1 MSALPQPLP
10 PPDSFDQ
17 SSSMWVDEA
26 IWGHRLY
33 DEQMPWMVL
42 LEFLNVFHHEV
53 EKSRAFEEP
62 NGLNTLKYKA
72 AHRLYLRNI
81 LFNNPHLAEVR
92 LNYPND
98 SNRWDEWLKRM
109 KSATGIA
116 HAQFGYLKEHF
127 HSFDDFCE
135 VVSLIRSTSLEVNSN
150 KRWTSKFV
158 FPYGNDCLYED
169 LDNNATTNDRRFFG
183 RTGEVLYLMLCR
195 TQRKQELLAALKGRL
210 GRTNPT
216 WDSIIKCLQPTD
228 DEQVSGDRANAF
240 LPYEQHPCFDELAED
255 WLAILRLNI
264 PGFDVFPHLVN
275 LAGLHLVKYQISISR
290 QVLGL
295 NTPLSLVCEVVAPRK
310 TLVREI
316 SCDLYQ
322 ENNLLPAQ
330 AVEAFIKNI
339 EDAVDWK
346 QALTEN
352 GAFEKCR
359 KILRDKVR
367 WPRPKESSD
376 NEADF
381 DGPSEP
387 QALIARLR
395 QDAMRR
401 HRQHVANIH
410 RNYGREIGLVSK
422 RGAVKLRYAPTDALL
437 KTLLFANVEKRIE
450 LHQFL
455 EKLCRRYGLVFGD
468 KDAERVLAKD
478 EFDKKAFQA
487 NSRRLEQRL
496 GSVGLLRRLSD
507 GCAYVINPYG
517 VKAG

>member
-1 MSALPQPLP
+1 MTPVPQPLP
-10 PPDSFDQ
+10 PPDTFDQ

-33 DEQMPWMVL
+33 DEQLPWMVF
-42 LEFLNVFHHEV
+42 LEFLNVYIHEV
-53 EKSRAFEEP
+53 EKNRAFEEP
-62 NGLNTLKYKA
+62 NGLNMLKYRA

-81 LFNNPHLAEVR
+81 LFNNPHFAEIQ

-109 KSATGIA
+109 RSSIGII
-116 HAQFGYLKEHF
+116 HPQFNYVKGHF
-127 HSFDDFCE
+127 HTFGDFCE

-158 FPYGNDCLYED
+158 FPYGKDCLYED
-169 LDNNATTNDRRFFG
+169 LDNTASTNDRRFFG
-183 RTGEVLYLMLCR
+183 RTGEILYLMLCR
-195 TQRKQELLAALKGRL
+195 AQRKRELLAALVKRL
-210 GRTNPT
+210 KKTESS
-216 WDSIIKCLQPTD
+216 WDSIIKCLQPS
-228 DEQVSGDRANAF
+228 DEEEMSGERANAF
-240 LPYEQHPCFDELAED
+240 LPYEQHQSFDELAED

-275 LAGLHLVKYQISISR
+275 LAGLHLIKYQLGVSR

-295 NTPLSLVCEVVAPRK
+295 TPLSLVCEVVAPKK

-316 SCDLYQ
+316 SSDCYQ

-330 AVEAFIKNI
+330 AIEKYLANI
-339 EDAVDWK
+339 EMGAEWQ
-346 QALTEN
+346 QALTAN
-352 GAFEKCR
+352 GAFEKG
-359 KILRDKVR
+359 KQILREKVR
-367 WPRPKESSD
+367 WGED
-376 NEADF
+376 YE
-381 DGPSEP
+381 GPNDPIELFASLK
-387 QALIARLR
+387 QA
-395 QDAMRR
+395 AMKR

-422 RGAVKLRYAPTDALL
+422 RGALKLRYAPTDTLL
-437 KTLLFANVEKRIE
+437 KTLVFANVENRSE

-455 EKLCRRYGLVFGD
+455 EKLHRRYGLVFGD
-468 KDAERVLAKD
+468 KDGERVLPKD

-496 GSVGLLRRLSD
+496 ASVGLLRRLSD
-507 GCAYVINPYG
+507 GCAYVINPYL
-517 VKAG
+517 VEVA

>member
-1 MSALPQPLP
+1 MHVLPQPLP

-33 DEQMPWMVL
+33 DEQLPWMVF
-42 LEFLNVFHHEV
+42 LEFLNVFHHEAD
-53 EKSRAFEEP
+53 KSRAFQEP
-62 NGLNTLKYKA
+62 SGLNTLKYKA

-81 LFNNPHLAEVR
+81 LFNNPHLADVR

-98 SNRWDEWLKRM
+98 RTRWDEWLKRM
-109 KSATGIA
+109 RGLPGV
-116 HAQFGYLKEHF
+116 HPPWFGYLEDHF

-158 FPYGNDCLYED
+158 FPYGKDCLYED

-195 TQRKQELLAALKGRL
+195 SQRKQELLAALKERL
-210 GRTNPT
+210 GKTDPT

-228 DEQVSGDRANAF
+228 DEQMSGDRANAF
-240 LPYEQHPCFDELAED
+240 LPYAQHPCFDELAED

-275 LAGLHLVKYQISISR
+275 LAGLHLVKYQLGVSR

-295 NTPLSLVCEVVAPRK
+295 STPLSLVCEVVAPRK

-330 AVEAFIKNI
+330 AVEAFITNI
-339 EDAVDWK
+339 ETSTEWR

-352 GAFEKCR
+352 GAFEKCK
-359 KILRDKVR
+359 KILHDEVR
-367 WPRPKESSD
+367 WE
-376 NEADF
+376 EAYE
-381 DGPSEP
+381 GPNDP
-387 QALIARLR
+387 QQLIAALR
-395 QDAMRR
+395 QAAMKR
-401 HRQHVANIH
+401 HRLHVANIH
-410 RNYGREIGLVSK
+410 RNYGRDIGLVSK
-422 RGAVKLRYAPTDALL
+422 RGTVKLRYAPTDALL
-437 KTLLFANVEKRIE
+437 RTLLFANVEKRIE

-455 EKLCRRYGLVFGD
+455 EKLHRRYGLVFGD

-496 GSVGLLRRLSD
+496 GSLGLLRRLSD
-507 GCAYVINPYG
+507 ACAYVVNPYR
-517 VKAG
+517 VEAR